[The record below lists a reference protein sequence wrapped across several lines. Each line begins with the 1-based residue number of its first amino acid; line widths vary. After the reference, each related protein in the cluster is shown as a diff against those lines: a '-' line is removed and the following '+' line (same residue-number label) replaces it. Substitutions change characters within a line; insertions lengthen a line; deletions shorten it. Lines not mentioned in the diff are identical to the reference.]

1 MILAVDIG
9 NTNVTCGVHNGEKWV
24 HTLRL
29 PSTLNSLNQFSTLK
43 KFEIT
48 KSAIS
53 SVVPNLT
60 QVYIESIQSL
70 FQIDAY
76 IISYQN
82 SGVELLVETPKDVG
96 ADRICNVAAA
106 KELVGTPSI
115 VGDIGSATN
124 YDVVDE
130 NGAFIGGAIAPG
142 IEVAAH
148 NLIEKAALLK
158 ETAFT
163 VPDIAV
169 GITTASN
176 LQSGIMLGAI
186 DVVDGMFH
194 RIMDEM
200 KWDDCNIIVTGGF
213 GELISPHL
221 KTKHNYLPNLTLDGV
236 RIIHGKNSPGKIPRL

>member
-9 NTNVTCGVHNGEKWV
+9 NTNVTCGIHNGKKWV

-29 PSTLNSLNQFSTLK
+29 PSTLNFGNQFSNLK
-43 KFEIT
+43 EFEIT

-60 QVYIESIQSL
+60 QVYIESIRNL
-70 FQIDAY
+70 FQIDAH

-213 GELISPHL
+213 GGLISPHL
-221 KTKHNYLPNLTLDGV
+221 KTKHNYLPNLTLNGV
-236 RIIHGKNSPGKIPRL
+236 RIIHGKNSPSKIPRL

>member
-9 NTNVTCGVHNGEKWV
+9 NTNVTCGVHNGKKWV

-70 FQIDAY
+70 FQIDAH

-213 GELISPHL
+213 GGLISPHL

>member
-1 MILAVDIG
+1 
-9 NTNVTCGVHNGEKWV
+9 
-24 HTLRL
+24 
-29 PSTLNSLNQFSTLK
+29 
-43 KFEIT
+43 
-48 KSAIS
+48 
-53 SVVPNLT
+53 
-60 QVYIESIQSL
+60 
-70 FQIDAY
+70 
-76 IISYQN
+76 
-82 SGVELLVETPKDVG
+82 LVETPKDVG

-213 GELISPHL
+213 GGLISPHL

-236 RIIHGKNSPGKIPRL
+236 RIIHGENSPGKIPRL

>member
-9 NTNVTCGVHNGEKWV
+9 NTNVTCGVYDGKKWV

-29 PSTLNSLNQFSTLK
+29 PSTLDFWNQFSTLK
-43 KFEIT
+43 EFDIT
-48 KSAIS
+48 ESAIS

-60 QVYIESIQSL
+60 QVYIESIRNL
-70 FQIDAY
+70 FQIDAH
-76 IISYQN
+76 IITCQN
-82 SGVELLVETPKDVG
+82 SGVELLVDTPKDVG
-96 ADRICNVAAA
+96 IDRICNVIAA
-106 KELVGTPSI
+106 KEIVGTPAI

-148 NLIEKAALLK
+148 NLIERAALLK
-158 ETAFT
+158 ETAFI
-163 VPDIAV
+163 VPESAV
-169 GITTASN
+169 GKTTESN

-200 KWDDCNIIVTGGF
+200 KWDKCNIIVTGGF
-213 GELISPHL
+213 GGLISPHL
-221 KTKHNYLPNLTLDGV
+221 KTKHNYLPNLTLDGI
-236 RIIHGKNSPGKIPRL
+236 RIIYGKNSPSKIPRL